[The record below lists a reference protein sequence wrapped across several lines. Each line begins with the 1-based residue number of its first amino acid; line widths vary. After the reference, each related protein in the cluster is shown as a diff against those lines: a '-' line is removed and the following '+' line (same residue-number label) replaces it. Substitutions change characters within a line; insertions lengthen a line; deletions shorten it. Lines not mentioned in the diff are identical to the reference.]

1 MRSNL
6 YNLTFWVTVVAIIC
20 VFLSLFVLQVRKN
33 PLRWDEVDY
42 FQCMENVIRLGL
54 PIYYAGEVKIDPHL
68 LVYLSSRQLGGQEFV
83 FYRFKPETGI
93 LKETF
98 FAIVGDTSR
107 YTYGMWHPPLYIYL
121 GSVFLRLVPLAPE
134 NSHLLRYFNLM
145 FSIGIFIGI
154 LCLSRE
160 IYPSLYKPIFLFALL
175 FYALNPLAVRGSV
188 LVDYNATLGPG
199 VAIWFVITYLYG
211 VRKNSWWG
219 LILST
224 IVMLFTSLGIA
235 TSLLLAIGLHS
246 VLSILLDRRQK
257 IGQAIGAIIIGI
269 IFFVLLFYAFCRLFQ
284 LPFSQP
290 FLHNFAR
297 AKSDKDFLSYRQI
310 PLILEYLK
318 WYTYEI
324 GLPVMSI
331 FAFLLLKP
339 VLSKYHPQ
347 RFLLP
352 TVIIVG
358 LISHAALK
366 ANAYWFPKYIL
377 FLLPL
382 LFVYIAGEGLTL
394 LVTTSKSWRILFGAI
409 ALLLVITCAVHSLHW
424 IQHPGGTLYDKGQ
437 EGIIAIAEALKV
449 ATTSDEVVL
458 CPKDVGFFASRKFI
472 QLFGAYLTEVN
483 LVATRIQEAN
493 VRFIVAPRA
502 LLNTNTEMGKFLQ
515 NEFTL
520 EYETGSFVL
529 LRKR

>member
-1 MRSNL
+1 MRSSL
-6 YNLTFWVTVVAIIC
+6 CSMTFWVTVVVILC
-20 VFLSLFVLQVRKN
+20 VFLSLFVLQVQKN

-42 FQCMENVIRLGL
+42 FQCMENVIRLGI

-68 LVYLSSRQLGGQEFV
+68 LVYSSSRQLGEEEFV

-98 FAIVGDTSR
+98 FAIVGGTSR

-134 NSHLLRYFNLM
+134 NSHLLRYFNLV
-145 FSIGIFIGI
+145 FSIGIFIGM
-154 LCLSRE
+154 LLLSRE

-175 FYALNPLAVRGSV
+175 FYALNPLTVRGSV
-188 LVDYNATLGPG
+188 LIDYNATLGPCT
-199 VAIWFVITYLYG
+199 AIWFVITYLYG

-235 TSLLLAIGLHS
+235 TSLLLAIGLYS
-246 VLSILLDRRQK
+246 VLSPLLDRRQK
-257 IGQAIGAIIIGI
+257 IGQAIGAIIIGT
-269 IFFVLLFYAFCRLFQ
+269 IFFILLFYAFCRSFQ

-310 PLILEYLK
+310 PVILDYLK

-331 FAFLLLKP
+331 FALLLLRP
-339 VLSKYHPQ
+339 ILGTHHPQ

-352 TVIIVG
+352 TVIIIG

-382 LFVYIAGEGLTL
+382 LFVYIAGEGLSLFLATSKSQRILVGAITFL
-394 LVTTSKSWRILFGAI
+394 LVTN
-409 ALLLVITCAVHSLHW
+409 CAVKSSYW
-424 IQHPGGTLYDKGQ
+424 IRYPGGTLYDKGQ
-437 EGIIAIAEALKV
+437 QGIIAIAEALKA
-449 ATTSDEVVL
+449 ATDPGEVVL
-458 CPKDVGFFASRKFI
+458 CPKDVGFFAGRKFI

-483 LVATRIQEAN
+483 LVAARIQELN
-493 VRFIVAPRA
+493 VRFVVAPLY
-502 LLNTNTEMGKFLQ
+502 LLNANTEMGKFLN